1 MKDRNVFSIL
11 VFVMSVW
18 SIFFMTIVVHKKDN
32 KVKQLQKELTQLK
45 EENEKLKILPSNTT
59 FPLDGE
65 GEVLI

>member
-1 MKDRNVFSIL
+1 MKGRNIFSIL

-18 SIFFMTIVVHKKDN
+18 SIFFMTIIVHQKDN
-32 KVKQLQKELTQLK
+32 KVKQLQKELIQLK
-45 EENEKLKILPSNTT
+45 EENEKLKILPSNAT